1 MAIEGDVTEFSRPL
15 HTFVASTFRH
25 QQRHMNPAR
34 PFLTRTLHRSGDNMW
49 WLTRGLGWLVLVT
62 LLSACSPRHLLVQGV
77 ADELASQGQADEE
90 DLGLVRDAS
99 PFYLKLSESL
109 LKESPGHVKLAQA
122 VSSGFTQYAY
132 AFVAFDA
139 ERLAATDARAAHV
152 LNERARRLYLR
163 AQRHAMTALELSTPG
178 FRQRL
183 IQPGASATSANTV
196 LLPEQVELAYWAAA
210 SWGAY
215 IALSKDD
222 PDAVA
227 DLPAVVRL
235 TQWAW
240 NTTPGHGSG
249 ALASLMGTLEAS
261 RPGGSPIKAAQFF
274 DQAIAMGAG
283 RNAGP
288 YVAKAEALAL
298 PAGDRQ
304 AFEDLLRQALAAS
317 AQRRDMSNQVM
328 KARAEWLLGMADDLF

>member
-1 MAIEGDVTEFSRPL
+1 MTHHPPLQPRQMHRPAQSMGSMVRWVGWVFLAIAL
-15 HTFVASTFRH
+15 C
-25 QQRHMNPAR
+25 
-34 PFLTRTLHRSGDNMW
+34 
-49 WLTRGLGWLVLVT
+49 
-62 LLSACSPRHLLVQGV
+62 ACSPRHLLVQGV
-77 ADELASQGQADEE
+77 ADELASQGQTDEE

-109 LKESPGHVKLAQA
+109 LKETPGHLKLAQA

-139 ERLAATDARAAHV
+139 ERLVATDARAAHA
-152 LNERARRLYLR
+152 LNERARRMYLR
-163 AQRHAMTALELSTPG
+163 AQRHALTALELSAPG

-183 IQPGASATSANTV
+183 MRGGASAEGANPV
-196 LLPEQVELAYWAAA
+196 LRAEQVELAYWAAA

-235 TQWAW
+235 AQWAW
-240 NTTPGHGSG
+240 NTAPGHGNG
-249 ALASLMGTLEAS
+249 ALASLMGTLEAA
-261 RPGGSPIKAAQFF
+261 RPGGSSARATQFF
-274 DQAIAMGAG
+274 DQAITLGDG
-283 RNAGP
+283 KNAGP

-298 PAGDRQ
+298 PAGDRP
-304 AFEDLLRQALAAS
+304 AFEVLLRQALKAS

-328 KARAEWLLGMADDLF
+328 HNRAEWLLGMADDLF